1 MSGRWEGAGG
11 DWEGRRGSYI
21 SDLQVMDDGVLG
33 GIEIIR
39 VDDLEQEDGLHKC
52 TLPIHL
58 RGVIQA
64 VGGQHPHSV
73 ALWVSR
79 ASRCCHAQ
87 VVLCTHA
94 HPTTDTSHWLTEQRI
109 GTDRVKGQSG

>member
-1 MSGRWEGAGG
+1 MEGREGAGG
-11 DWEGRRGSYI
+11 DWAGRRGSYI

-39 VDDLEQEDGLHKC
+39 VDDLEQEDGLHKS

-58 RGVIQA
+58 WGVIQA
-64 VGGQHPHSV
+64 IGGQYPHSV

-79 ASRCCHAQ
+79 ASRCCHPQAA
-87 VVLCTHA
+87 LCTHP
-94 HPTTDTSHWLTEQRI
+94 HPATNTSHWLTVKLI
-109 GTDRVKGQSG
+109 GTE